1 VSLLPLDPKK
11 RPPLVTPKQIAILR
25 ALVKRNPD
33 GSYLDAKE
41 LIERCAPG
49 TTRGA
54 MICSLR
60 HLHMHGLVREDEL
73 VTRRGRRVR
82 TYAAT
87 QKGLDL
93 IRPNAGLPSG
103 GVSVK
108 ASTP

>member
-11 RPPLVTPKQIAILR
+11 RPPLVTSKQVAILK

-33 GSYLDAKE
+33 GTNLDVVE

-60 HLHMHGLVREDEL
+60 HLAMHKLVEEGDL
-73 VTRRGRRVR
+73 MTRRGRRVR
-82 TYAAT
+82 TYQAT
-87 QKGLDL
+87 KQGADL
-93 IRPNAGLPSG
+93 VRPSGLPSAG
-103 GVSVK
+103 NL
-108 ASTP
+108 TP

>member
-1 VSLLPLDPKK
+1 MSLLPLDPKK
-11 RPPLVTPKQIAILR
+11 RPPLVTSKQVAILR

-87 QKGLDL
+87 QKGINL
-93 IRPNAGLPSG
+93 IRPNGLHAANLGQS
-103 GVSVK
+103 VS
-108 ASTP
+108 P

>member
-1 VSLLPLDPKK
+1 MSLLPLDPKK
-11 RPPLVTPKQIAILR
+11 RPPLVTGKQVAILK

-33 GSYLDAKE
+33 GTYLDVKE

-60 HLHMHGLVREDEL
+60 HLHMHGLVREDGL

-87 QKGLDL
+87 QKGSDL
-93 IRPNAGLPSG
+93 IKPGGLPSA
-103 GVSVK
+103 SLVK
-108 ASTP
+108 PRTP

>member
-1 VSLLPLDPKK
+1 MSLLPLDPKK
-11 RPPLVTPKQIAILR
+11 RPPMVTSKQIAILR

-41 LIERCAPG
+41 LIETCAPG

-60 HLHMHGLVREDEL
+60 HMHMHGLVREDEL

-87 QKGLDL
+87 QKGADL
-93 IRPNAGLPSG
+93 IKPAYLHSA
-103 GVSVK
+103 VSSNPV
-108 ASTP
+108 TP